1 MTRRYVPLIAIVV
14 LFAGGSCGS
23 EVRDFETPDV
33 AGPPVVRMDVVEQ
46 HADQFD
52 TDVPQRLA
60 GSQEEQ
66 AAASYITGTLQQN
79 GYFVRLDAV
88 PVADLVRSTN
98 VMAAPAGASEPEV
111 VVVMPYSTGPVHA
124 SSGLALG
131 LFLELARALNVV
143 EPAHAVHLVAVGAE
157 YTEVEGGALGSRRLA
172 RFMLDE
178 GWDPLVIQLVDLSRG
193 GSLTVSGDRSDELV
207 DAMTAMTGPFT
218 AFDEGS
224 LEVDPDVFATAGFER
239 LLISGD
245 AEKVGDVLIEYLRR
259 FTQ

>member
-1 MTRRYVPLIAIVV
+1 MTLRYLPLIAIVA
-14 LFAGGSCGS
+14 LASCSS
-23 EVRDFETPDV
+23 ESRRFETPEV
-33 AGPPVVRMDVVEQ
+33 SGPPQVQMDVVEQ
-46 HADQFD
+46 HSEQFD

-79 GYFVRLDAV
+79 GYFVRLESV

-98 VMAAPAGASEPEV
+98 VMAAPSGSDEPEV
-111 VVVMPYSTGPVHA
+111 VVVVPYSTGPGHD

-131 LFLELARALNVV
+131 LFLETARALNVE
-143 EPAHAVHLVAVGAE
+143 EPQHAVHMVAVGAE
-157 YTEVEGGALGSRRLA
+157 YADVEGGALGSRRLA

-178 GWDPLVIQLVDLSRG
+178 GWDPLVIQLVDITQG
-193 GSLTVSGDRSDELV
+193 GSLTVSGDRSEELV
-207 DAMTAMTGPFT
+207 DAMTAITGPFT
-218 AFDEGS
+218 EFDQGS
-224 LEVDPDVFATAGFER
+224 LSIEPDVFSTAGFDR

-245 AEKVGDVLIEYLRR
+245 AEKVGDVLIEFLRR